1 MAINIHGYK
10 KYKCTGIDIFVN
22 VLNFVPWNS
31 PMFGNCI
38 TLKYDDLSWIW
49 KKANNNV

>member
-22 VLNFVPWNS
+22 DLNIVPYPFSKKFPLIKVYKKILEYFVY
-31 PMFGNCI
+31 FKI
-38 TLKYDDLSWIW
+38 
-49 KKANNNV
+49 